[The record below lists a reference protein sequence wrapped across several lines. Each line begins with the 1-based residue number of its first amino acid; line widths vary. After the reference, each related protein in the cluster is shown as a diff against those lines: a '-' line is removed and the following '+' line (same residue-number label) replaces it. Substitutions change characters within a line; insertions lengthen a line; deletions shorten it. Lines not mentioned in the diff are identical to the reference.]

1 VFGAASA
8 AIYGAAGGGYAE
20 TAVVNIPDPIR
31 AGSFGL
37 AAREYEHGRPSYP
50 PAAVDWLLP
59 DGQVRVLDLAAG
71 TGKLTRQ
78 IVARGLEVV
87 AVEPS
92 EAMRNELERALPGV
106 TSLAGS
112 AEGIPL
118 ADGSVDV
125 VLVAQ
130 AWHWVDTRRAVREL
144 ARVLS
149 PGGRLGLVWNVRDQ
163 RESWVAQLDRIMHRE
178 IADEI
183 NTTNPPVGPPFKPIE
198 RFDVEWTYKLNRQT
212 LLDLVSSRSYIIT
225 LPDDQRAM
233 LLDDVRELLAR
244 DPALAGRGE
253 IGMPYITR
261 CSRTELT

>member
-1 VFGAASA
+1 MNV
-8 AIYGAAGGGYAE
+8 
-20 TAVVNIPDPIR
+20 PDPIR

-37 AAREYEHGRPSYP
+37 AAREYERGRPSYP
-50 PAAVDWLLP
+50 REAVDWLLP

-92 EAMRNELERALPGV
+92 EAMRNELEQALPGV
-106 TSLAGS
+106 ISLAGS
-112 AEGIPL
+112 AEDIPL
-118 ADGSVDV
+118 EDGSVDV

-130 AWHWVDTRRAVREL
+130 AWHWVDTRRAVREV

-149 PGGRLGLVWNVRDQ
+149 PGGRLGLVWNVRDE
-163 RESWVAQLDRIMHRE
+163 RESWAAQLDRIMRRGGVQE
-178 IADEI
+178 T
-183 NTTNPPVGPPFKPIE
+183 NTTDPPVGPPFEPIE
-198 RFDVEWTYKLNRQT
+198 RFDVEWTYNLKPQA
-212 LLDLVSSRSYIIT
+212 LLDLVNSRSYIIT
-225 LPDDQRAM
+225 LPDDQRAE

-244 DPALAGRGE
+244 HPALAGRAE

-261 CSRTELT
+261 CSRTRLTEGIDGLRL